1 MELEGAV
8 KKALNLGGTAVNS
21 RPRHFV
27 WGGFLYY
34 IFIEKE
40 SLIMEIIITEIAQR
54 IRDLREIMGYSVEEM
69 AQAVDCTPEEYIAAE
84 NGEVDFSFTFIYKCA
99 EKFDVDMIE
108 LLTGDNPRLSF
119 YSIVR
124 KDEGLP
130 MKRRTGFNYS
140 HLGYR
145 FKDKYCEPFLV
156 TAPYSDEDQDKPITL
171 STHEG
176 QEFDYIISGSLKV
189 AFEDH
194 VEILNAGDAVLYNSA
209 HGHGMIATG
218 GEDCVF
224 LAIIL
229 KKTEKK

>member
-1 MELEGAV
+1 MEKKTVDNSPEMLE
-8 KKALNLGGTAVNS
+8 L
-21 RPRHFV
+21 
-27 WGGFLYY
+27 
-34 IFIEKE
+34 
-40 SLIMEIIITEIAQR
+40 MEVAQR
-54 IRDLREIMGYSVEEM
+54 IKQTRELLGYTAEEM
-69 AQAVDCTPEEYIAAE
+69 AEKT
-84 NGEVDFSFTFIYKCA
+84 EVTLDDYNEFESGTRDFNFTFIYKCA

-124 KDEGLP
+124 KGEGLP

>member
-1 MELEGAV
+1 M
-8 KKALNLGGTAVNS
+8 ALNLGGTAVKS
-21 RPRHFV
+21 RPRLLF
-27 WGGFLYY
+27 GAFLY
-34 IFIEKE
+34 FNPKGEF
-40 SLIMEIIITEIAQR
+40 IMEIIISEIAQR
-54 IRDLREIMGYSVEEM
+54 IRDLRDIMGYSVEDM
-69 AQAVDCTPEEYIAAE
+69 AQAVDCTAEEYAAAE

-124 KDEGLP
+124 KGEGLP
-130 MKRRTGFNYS
+130 MKRRSGFNYS

-145 FKDKYCEPFLV
+145 FKDKFCEPFLV
-156 TAPYSDEDQDKPITL
+156 TAPYSEDEQDMPITL

-229 KKTEKK
+229 KKSEKK

>member
-1 MELEGAV
+1 
-8 KKALNLGGTAVNS
+8 
-21 RPRHFV
+21 
-27 WGGFLYY
+27 
-34 IFIEKE
+34 
-40 SLIMEIIITEIAQR
+40 MEIIITEIAQR

-84 NGEVDFSFTFIYKCA
+84 KGEVDFSFTFIYKCA

-124 KDEGLP
+124 KGEGLP
-130 MKRRTGFNYS
+130 MKRRTGFSYS

-156 TAPYSDEDQDKPITL
+156 TAPYS
-171 STHEG
+171 HEG

-194 VEILNAGDAVLYNSA
+194 LEILNAGDAVLYNSA